1 MRIVSAC
8 VIALVAAIALG
19 QVSGNQPERDAVEAS
34 RAELGIALE
43 SRRIDVGEISL
54 HVVLAG
60 PSEGP
65 PVVLLHGFPEFWYAW
80 RGPMAVLARAGFRVI
95 VPDQRGYNRSDKPAG
110 AEAYRLDRRVG
121 DVVGLMDALD
131 LDSAH
136 VAAQDVGGGVGWRLV
151 LEHPERVRSYAVI
164 SVPHP
169 LAYSAFEGEV
179 DEVSWHR
186 TFMRIPRLPG
196 FSARVANW
204 WLLTSNLRATSAP
217 GTFPEEEMDLL
228 RSAWDRDGAAYSM
241 TAQWRAGD
249 WPYEGDGRIARPV
262 LVIFAPGDVYFT
274 EQVTRLSLRFL
285 DAGKLVE
292 LDSGTHW
299 VGQEQP
305 ERIGAILAEFFG
317 RAR

>member
-1 MRIVSAC
+1 MRIVFAC
-8 VIALVAAIALG
+8 SVVLIAALVLAQL
-19 QVSGNQPERDAVEAS
+19 SGNQPERDEVAAA
-34 RAELGIALE
+34 RAKLGIELE
-43 SRRIDVGEISL
+43 SRHIDVGEVSL
-54 HVVLAG
+54 HVVFAG
-60 PSEGP
+60 PIEGT

-121 DVVGLMDALD
+121 DVVDLLDALG

-136 VAAQDVGGGVGWRLV
+136 VAAQDIGGGVGWRLV

-169 LAYSAFEGEV
+169 LAYSIFEGEV

-186 TFMRIPRLPG
+186 NFMRIPWLPG

-204 WLLTSNLRATSAP
+204 WLMTSNLRATSAP
-217 GTFPEEEMDLL
+217 GTFPEEELDLL
-228 RSAWDRDGAAYSM
+228 RSAWDRDGAVYSM
-241 TAQWRAGD
+241 TAIGRASD
-249 WPYEGDGRIARPV
+249 WPYSGDGRIARPV
-262 LVIFAPGDVYFT
+262 LVILAPGDVYFS
-274 EQVTRLSLRFL
+274 EEVTKLSLRFL
-285 DAGKLVE
+285 DAGELVE

-305 ERIGAILAEFFG
+305 ERIGGILADFFG
-317 RAR
+317 RTR